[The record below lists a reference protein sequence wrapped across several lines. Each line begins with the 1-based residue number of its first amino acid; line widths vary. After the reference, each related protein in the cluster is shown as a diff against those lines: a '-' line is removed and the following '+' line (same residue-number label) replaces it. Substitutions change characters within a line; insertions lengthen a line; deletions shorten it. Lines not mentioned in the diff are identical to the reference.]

1 MNTVHRDNEPD
12 NSLVHMNQITVQLIR
27 TAMQNHRASAD
38 HSGNKGHALS
48 LREESQLEMIF
59 VRL

>member
-27 TAMQNHRASAD
+27 TAMQNRWTT
-38 HSGNKGHALS
+38 GPALTTAGTKVMHH
-48 LREESQLEMIF
+48 LC
-59 VRL
+59 VKNPNWK